1 MSEEMK
7 EWAHMWGAK
16 VNIFLHEDPNSFLNT
31 FPSFPSVQ
39 VKLRN
44 DMPDDMLKDAIE
56 TSRRIISDV
65 EDFESQGAKFTHDCC
80 TIVIRCFTLRYL
92 HALLGL
98 GCAEAIKNEFDARW
112 SPHWHCVI
120 GRNFGSFV
128 THETKNFI
136 FFYLGDKAVMLFKA
150 G

>member
-1 MSEEMK
+1 VFE
-7 EWAHMWGAK
+7 
-16 VNIFLHEDPNSFLNT
+16 F
-31 FPSFPSVQ
+31 Q

-56 TSRRIISDV
+56 TSRKIIQNV
-65 EDFESQGAKFTHDCC
+65 VDFETEGSTNCNNLSDMSISIHICR
-80 TIVIRCFTLRYL
+80 V
-92 HALLGL
+92 GL
-98 GCAEAIKNEFDARW
+98 DCAEKIKTEFDSRW

>member
-1 MSEEMK
+1 
-7 EWAHMWGAK
+7 
-16 VNIFLHEDPNSFLNT
+16 
-31 FPSFPSVQ
+31 
-39 VKLRN
+39 
-44 DMPDDMLKDAIE
+44 MPDDMLKDAIE
-56 TSRRIISDV
+56 TARRIIQGCS
-65 EDFESQGAKFTHDCC
+65 DFETEGNILRGMAIF
-80 TIVIRCFTLRYL
+80 VILSS
-92 HALLGL
+92 GL
-98 GCAEAIKNEFDARW
+98 QCAESIKTEFDSRW